1 MIRLLMRC
9 VKMTCFLMSNKSK
22 GTINDVEDIFIKENK
37 GTIRIPRLFDLKIA
51 LLLTL
56 NSRNHNIKF
65 LNAVIFA
72 LFGFKFLSVLSVHVY
87 MVEGYKTSVT
97 HTSNLACFG
106 KL

>member
-1 MIRLLMRC
+1 
-9 VKMTCFLMSNKSK
+9 MSNKCK
-22 GTINDVEDIFIKENK
+22 ETINDVEDIFIKENK

-72 LFGFKFLSVLSVHVY
+72 LFGFKFLLSVLSVHIY
-87 MVEGYKTSVT
+87 MVEVLYMCSKMDLPIFLSSRNCVV
-97 HTSNLACFG
+97 
-106 KL
+106 